1 MGILQRRLF
10 NRGGNV
16 ARGTGITSG
25 LINTPKRGYVDG
37 PGSYAGKEDGDLA
50 KEILFGLGNDDVTGT
65 GGLLDTGPVPAGKIL
80 DAGSPVNTTSY
91 TSNLPTVADI
101 VRDETLPLYKQIY
114 GEGPAPMTTSEKL
127 APYILQV
134 SQSLLAGKSKKDGA
148 AGFFDIV
155 SDAFASG
162 APALNQAL
170 GVKRQEDKLKRSEEV
185 EVMKLAINSAEDR
198 VKSNL
203 TNATSLENTR
213 LKNNAP
219 KIGDTKF
226 LVKKGSDMLPSSI
239 VAAYEAEETINGK
252 RVKVLRDFDGKLL
265 TDEYIEYD
273 GAQAP
278 KDFAGTN
285 AQFTIGEGEDA
296 KLVERMIVGRFEK
309 DAATNQY
316 KVKYY
321 YKDDDGVEQEVPGD
335 AVITSRAGEAS
346 EVGTKNA
353 DRKQYDMN
361 LENEIGA
368 RNFIDSALNAFNEIK
383 KDPGAITDIGDLAS
397 FFDRIKSDAQAI
409 VALAGGTFEIDEDIL
424 YGKMEDLGIAVNNQR
439 LRSIYL
445 DLAISRAVFKEGGT
459 RVTDRDVINQL
470 RIIGAYGKS
479 PSAALVLLRDFIG
492 QTEREYVLRHNKYAE
507 QNTLIDPIPDNFI
520 TGNMNL
526 PWSSV
531 PSAND
536 EDQVI
541 GTITDQKNLI
551 DNRKNKN

>member
-10 NRGGNV
+10 NRGGSV

-37 PGSYAGKEDGDLA
+37 PGSYQGIGDENLPA
-50 KEILFGLGNDDVTGT
+50 STAA
-65 GGLLDTGPVPAGKIL
+65 LLDTGPVPAGKIL

-91 TSNLPTVADI
+91 TSNLPNVADI

-170 GVKRQEDKLKRSEEV
+170 GVKRQEDKLKRAEEV

-198 VKSNL
+198 AKSNL

-239 VAAYEAEETINGK
+239 VAAYEAEETING
-252 RVKVLRDFDGKLL
+252 RRIKVLRDFDGKLL

-309 DAATNQY
+309 DPETNQY
-316 KVKYY
+316 NVKYY
-321 YKDDDGVEQEVPGD
+321 YKDDNGVEQEVPGD

-383 KDPGAITDIGDLAS
+383 KNPSAVTDIGDVAT
-397 FFDRIKSDAQAI
+397 FFERIKADAQAI
-409 VALAGGTFEIDEDIL
+409 VALAGGTFEIDENIL
-424 YGKMEDLGIAVNNQR
+424 YGKMDDLGLAVDNQR

-479 PSAALVLLRDFIG
+479 PEAALVLLRDFIA
-492 QTEREYVLRHNKYAE
+492 QTEREYVTRHNKYAE

-551 DNRKNKN
+551 DNRKKETSN

>member
-1 MGILQRRLF
+1 MPVLQRRLF
-10 NRGGNV
+10 NRGGSV

-37 PGSYAGKEDGDLA
+37 PGSYAGMGEENLP
-50 KEILFGLGNDDVTGT
+50 TGT
-65 GGLLDTGPVPAGKIL
+65 AGLFDTGPVPAGKIL
-80 DAGSPVNTTSY
+80 DAGAPVNTTSY

-114 GEGPAPMTTSEKL
+114 GEGPAPMTTAEKL

-170 GVKRQEDKLKRSEEV
+170 GVKRQEDKLKRAEEV
-185 EVMKLAINSAEDR
+185 EVMKLAISSAEDR
-198 VKSNL
+198 AKSNL

-226 LVKKGSDMLPSSI
+226 LVKKGSDMIPSSVI
-239 VAAYEAEETINGK
+239 AAYEAEETING
-252 RVKVLRDFDGKLL
+252 RRIKVLRDFDGKLL
-265 TDEYIEYD
+265 TDEYVEYD

-309 DAATNQY
+309 DPETNQY
-316 KVKYY
+316 NVKYY
-321 YKDDDGVEQEVPGD
+321 YKDDNGNEQEVPGD

-383 KDPGAITDIGDLAS
+383 KNPSAVTDIGDVAT
-397 FFDRIKSDAQAI
+397 FFERIKADAQAI

-424 YGKMEDLGIAVNNQR
+424 YGKMDDLGLAVDNQR

-479 PSAALVLLRDFIG
+479 PEAALVLLRDFIA
-492 QTEREYVLRHNKYAE
+492 QTEREYVTRHNKYAE
-507 QNTLIDPIPDNFI
+507 QNTLIDPVPDNFI

-531 PSAND
+531 PNEND

-551 DNRKNKN
+551 NNRKNKDND

>member
-1 MGILQRRLF
+1 MPVLQRKLF
-10 NRGGNV
+10 NRGGSV

-25 LINTPKRGYVDG
+25 LINTPNRGYVDG
-37 PGSYAGKEDGDLA
+37 PGSYAGMGEENLP
-50 KEILFGLGNDDVTGT
+50 TGT
-65 GGLLDTGPVPAGKIL
+65 AGLFDTGPVPAGKIL
-80 DAGSPVNTTSY
+80 DAGAPVNTTSY

-114 GEGPAPMTTSEKL
+114 GEGPAPMTTAEKL

-170 GVKRQEDKLKRSEEV
+170 GVKRQEDKLKRAEEV
-185 EVMKLAINSAEDR
+185 EVMKLAISSAEDR
-198 VKSNL
+198 AKSNL

-226 LVKKGSDMLPSSI
+226 LVKKGSDMIPSSVI
-239 VAAYEAEETINGK
+239 AAYEAEETING
-252 RVKVLRDFDGKLL
+252 RRIKVLRDFDGKLL
-265 TDEYIEYD
+265 TDEYVEYD

-309 DAATNQY
+309 DPETNQY
-316 KVKYY
+316 NVKYY
-321 YKDDDGVEQEVPGD
+321 YKDDNGNEQEVPGD

-383 KDPGAITDIGDLAS
+383 KDPSAVTDIGDVAT
-397 FFDRIKSDAQAI
+397 FFERIKADAQAI

-424 YGKMEDLGIAVNNQR
+424 YGKMDDLGLAVDNQR

-479 PSAALVLLRDFIG
+479 PEAALVLLRDFIA
-492 QTEREYVLRHNKYAE
+492 QTEREYVTRHNKYAE
-507 QNTLIDPIPDNFI
+507 QNTLIDPVPDNFI

-531 PSAND
+531 PNEND

-551 DNRKNKN
+551 NNRKNKDND

>member
-1 MGILQRRLF
+1 MSVLQRKLF

-37 PGSYAGKEDGDLA
+37 PGSYAGIGEENLP
-50 KEILFGLGNDDVTGT
+50 TGT
-65 GGLLDTGPVPAGKIL
+65 AGLFDTGPVPAGKIL
-80 DAGSPVNTTSY
+80 DSGAPVNTTSY

-114 GEGPAPMTTSEKL
+114 GEGPAPMTTAEKL

-170 GVKRQEDKLKRSEEV
+170 GVKRQEDKLKRAEEV

-198 VKSNL
+198 AKSNL

-239 VAAYEAEETINGK
+239 VAAYEAEETING
-252 RVKVLRDFDGKLL
+252 RRIKVLRDFDGKLL

-309 DAATNQY
+309 DPATNQY
-316 KVKYY
+316 NVKYY
-321 YKDDDGVEQEVPGD
+321 YKDDNGVEQEVPGD

-383 KDPGAITDIGDLAS
+383 KNPSAVTDIGDVAT
-397 FFDRIKSDAQAI
+397 FFERIKADAQAI

-424 YGKMEDLGIAVNNQR
+424 YGKMDDLGLAVDNQR

-479 PSAALVLLRDFIG
+479 REAALVLLRDFIA
-492 QTEREYVLRHNKYAE
+492 QTEREYVTRHNKYAE
-507 QNTLIDPIPDNFI
+507 QNTLIDPVPDNFI

-541 GTITDQKNLI
+541 GTITDQKDLI
-551 DNRKNKN
+551 NNRKNKDND

>member
-1 MGILQRRLF
+1 MPVLQRKLF
-10 NRGGNV
+10 NRGGSV

-37 PGSYAGKEDGDLA
+37 PGSYAGIGEENLP
-50 KEILFGLGNDDVTGT
+50 TGT
-65 GGLLDTGPVPAGKIL
+65 AGLFDTGPVPAGKIL

-114 GEGPAPMTTSEKL
+114 GEGPAPMTTAEKL

-170 GVKRQEDKLKRSEEV
+170 GVKRQEDKLKRAEEV

-198 VKSNL
+198 AKSNL

-226 LVKKGSDMLPSSI
+226 LVKKGSDMIPSSVI
-239 VAAYEAEETINGK
+239 AAYEAEETING
-252 RVKVLRDFDGKLL
+252 RRIKVLRDFDGRLL

-309 DAATNQY
+309 DPATNQY
-316 KVKYY
+316 NVKYY
-321 YKDDDGVEQEVPGD
+321 YKDDNGVEQEVPGD

-383 KDPGAITDIGDLAS
+383 KNPSAVTDIGDVAT
-397 FFDRIKSDAQAI
+397 FFERIKADAQAI

-424 YGKMEDLGIAVNNQR
+424 YGKMDDLGLAVDNQR

-479 PSAALVLLRDFIG
+479 PEAALVLLRDFIA
-492 QTEREYVLRHNKYAE
+492 QTEREYVTRHNKYAE
-507 QNTLIDPIPDNFI
+507 QNTLIDPVPDNFI

-541 GTITDQKNLI
+541 GTITDQKDLI
-551 DNRKNKN
+551 NNRKNKDND

>member
-1 MGILQRRLF
+1 MSVLQRRLF
-10 NRGGNV
+10 NRGGSV

-37 PGSYAGKEDGDLA
+37 PGSYAGMGEENLP
-50 KEILFGLGNDDVTGT
+50 TGT
-65 GGLLDTGPVPAGKIL
+65 AGLFDTGPVPAGKIL

-114 GEGPAPMTTSEKL
+114 GEGPAPMTTAEKL

-170 GVKRQEDKLKRSEEV
+170 GVKRQEDKLKRAEEV
-185 EVMKLAINSAEDR
+185 EVMKLAISSAEDR
-198 VKSNL
+198 AKSNL

-239 VAAYEAEETINGK
+239 VAAYEAEETING
-252 RVKVLRDFDGKLL
+252 RRIKVLRDFDGRLL

-309 DAATNQY
+309 DPATNQY
-316 KVKYY
+316 NVKYY
-321 YKDDDGVEQEVPGD
+321 YKDDNDVEQEVPGD

-383 KDPGAITDIGDLAS
+383 KNPSAVTDIGDVAT
-397 FFDRIKSDAQAI
+397 FFERIKADAQAI

-424 YGKMEDLGIAVNNQR
+424 YGKMDDLGLAVDNQR

-479 PSAALVLLRDFIG
+479 PEAALVLLRDFIA
-492 QTEREYVLRHNKYAE
+492 QTEREYVTRHNKYAE
-507 QNTLIDPIPDNFI
+507 QNTLIDPVPDNFI

-531 PSAND
+531 PNEND
-536 EDQVI
+536 EDQII
-541 GTITDQKNLI
+541 GTITDQKDLI
-551 DNRKNKN
+551 NNRKNKDND

>member
-1 MGILQRRLF
+1 MPVLQRKLF
-10 NRGGNV
+10 NRGGSV

-25 LINTPKRGYVDG
+25 LVPVQKFA
-37 PGSYAGKEDGDLA
+37 PGGE
-50 KEILFGLGNDDVTGT
+50 VTGT
-65 GGLLDTGPVPAGKIL
+65 AGLLDTGPVPAGKIL

-114 GEGPAPMTTSEKL
+114 GEGPAPMTTAEKL

-170 GVKRQEDKLKRSEEV
+170 GVKRQEDKLKRAEEV

-198 VKSNL
+198 AKSNL

-226 LVKKGSDMLPSSI
+226 LVKKGSDMIPSSVI
-239 VAAYEAEETINGK
+239 AAYEAEETING
-252 RVKVLRDFDGKLL
+252 RRIKVLRDFDGRLL

-309 DAATNQY
+309 DPATNQY
-316 KVKYY
+316 NVKYY
-321 YKDDDGVEQEVPGD
+321 YKDDNGVEQEVPGD

-383 KDPGAITDIGDLAS
+383 KNPSAVTDIGDVAT
-397 FFDRIKSDAQAI
+397 FFERIKADAQAI

-424 YGKMEDLGIAVNNQR
+424 YGKMDDLGLAVDNQR

-479 PSAALVLLRDFIG
+479 PEAALVLLRDFIA
-492 QTEREYVLRHNKYAE
+492 QTEREYVTRHNKYAE
-507 QNTLIDPIPDNFI
+507 QNTLIDPVPDNFI

-541 GTITDQKNLI
+541 GTITDQKDLI
-551 DNRKNKN
+551 NNRKNKDND

>member
-1 MGILQRRLF
+1 
-10 NRGGNV
+10 
-16 ARGTGITSG
+16 
-25 LINTPKRGYVDG
+25 
-37 PGSYAGKEDGDLA
+37 
-50 KEILFGLGNDDVTGT
+50 
-65 GGLLDTGPVPAGKIL
+65 
-80 DAGSPVNTTSY
+80 
-91 TSNLPTVADI
+91 
-101 VRDETLPLYKQIY
+101 
-114 GEGPAPMTTSEKL
+114 
-127 APYILQV
+127 
-134 SQSLLAGKSKKDGA
+134 
-148 AGFFDIV
+148 
-155 SDAFASG
+155 
-162 APALNQAL
+162 
-170 GVKRQEDKLKRSEEV
+170 
-185 EVMKLAINSAEDR
+185 MKLAINSAEDR
-198 VKSNL
+198 AKSNL

-239 VAAYEAEETINGK
+239 VAAYEAEETING
-252 RVKVLRDFDGKLL
+252 RRIKVLRDFDGKLL

-309 DAATNQY
+309 DPETNQY
-316 KVKYY
+316 NVKYY
-321 YKDDDGVEQEVPGD
+321 YKDDNGVEQEVPGD

-383 KDPGAITDIGDLAS
+383 KNPSAVTDIGDVAT
-397 FFDRIKSDAQAI
+397 FFERIKADAQAI

-424 YGKMEDLGIAVNNQR
+424 YGKMDDLGLAVDNQR

-479 PSAALVLLRDFIG
+479 PEAALVLLRDFIA
-492 QTEREYVLRHNKYAE
+492 QTEREYVTRHNKYAE

-551 DNRKNKN
+551 DNRKKETSN

>member
-1 MGILQRRLF
+1 MSVLQRKLF

-37 PGSYAGKEDGDLA
+37 PGSYQGIGDENLPA
-50 KEILFGLGNDDVTGT
+50 STAA
-65 GGLLDTGPVPAGKIL
+65 LLDTGPVPAGKIL

-91 TSNLPTVADI
+91 TSNLPTVTDI
-101 VRDETLPLYKQIY
+101 VRDETLPLYKEIY

-170 GVKRQEDKLKRSEEV
+170 GVKRQEDKLKRAEEV

-198 VKSNL
+198 AKSNL

-239 VAAYEAEETINGK
+239 VAAYEAEETING
-252 RVKVLRDFDGKLL
+252 RRIKVLRDFDGKLL

-309 DAATNQY
+309 DPATNQY
-316 KVKYY
+316 NVKYY
-321 YKDDDGVEQEVPGD
+321 YKDDKGDEQEVPGD

-383 KDPGAITDIGDLAS
+383 KDPSAITDIGDLAS
-397 FFDRIKSDAQAI
+397 FFERIKADAQAI
-409 VALAGGTFEIDEDIL
+409 VALAGGTFEIDEDII

-479 PSAALVLLRDFIG
+479 PEAALVLLRDFIG

-507 QNTLIDPIPDNFI
+507 QNTLIDPVPDNFI

-541 GTITDQKNLI
+541 GTITDQKDLI
-551 DNRKNKN
+551 NNRKKDNSN

>member
-1 MGILQRRLF
+1 MPVLQRKLF
-10 NRGGNV
+10 NRGGSV

-37 PGSYAGKEDGDLA
+37 PGSYAGMGEENLP
-50 KEILFGLGNDDVTGT
+50 TGT
-65 GGLLDTGPVPAGKIL
+65 AGLFDTGPVPAGKIL

-114 GEGPAPMTTSEKL
+114 GEGPAPMTTAEKL

-170 GVKRQEDKLKRSEEV
+170 GVKRQEDKLKRAEEV
-185 EVMKLAINSAEDR
+185 EVMKLAISSAEDR
-198 VKSNL
+198 AKSNL

-239 VAAYEAEETINGK
+239 VAAYEAEETING
-252 RVKVLRDFDGKLL
+252 RRIKVLRDFDGRLL

-309 DAATNQY
+309 DPATNQY
-316 KVKYY
+316 NVKYY
-321 YKDDDGVEQEVPGD
+321 YKDDNDVEQEVPGD

-383 KDPGAITDIGDLAS
+383 KNPSAVTDIGDVAT
-397 FFDRIKSDAQAI
+397 FFERIKADAQAI

-424 YGKMEDLGIAVNNQR
+424 YGKMDDLGLAVDNQR

-479 PSAALVLLRDFIG
+479 PEAALVLLRDFIA
-492 QTEREYVLRHNKYAE
+492 QTEREYVTRHNKYAE
-507 QNTLIDPIPDNFI
+507 QNTLIDPVPDNFI

-531 PSAND
+531 PNEND
-536 EDQVI
+536 EDQII
-541 GTITDQKNLI
+541 GTITDQKDLI
-551 DNRKNKN
+551 NNRKNKDND

>member
-1 MGILQRRLF
+1 MSVLQRKLF
-10 NRGGNV
+10 NRGGSV

-37 PGSYAGKEDGDLA
+37 PGSYAGMGEENLP
-50 KEILFGLGNDDVTGT
+50 TGT
-65 GGLLDTGPVPAGKIL
+65 AGLFDTGPVPAGKIL
-80 DAGSPVNTTSY
+80 DAGAPVNTTSY

-114 GEGPAPMTTSEKL
+114 GEGPAPMTTAEKL

-170 GVKRQEDKLKRSEEV
+170 GVKRQEDKLKRAEEV
-185 EVMKLAINSAEDR
+185 EVMKLAISSAEDR
-198 VKSNL
+198 AKSNL

-226 LVKKGSDMLPSSI
+226 LVKKGSDMIPSSVI
-239 VAAYEAEETINGK
+239 AAYEAEETING
-252 RVKVLRDFDGKLL
+252 RRIKVLRDFDGKLL
-265 TDEYIEYD
+265 TDEYVEYD

-309 DAATNQY
+309 DPETNQY
-316 KVKYY
+316 NVKYY
-321 YKDDDGVEQEVPGD
+321 YKDDNGDEQEVPGD

-368 RNFIDSALNAFNEIK
+368 RNFIDSALNAFKEIK
-383 KDPGAITDIGDLAS
+383 KNPSAVTDIGDVAT
-397 FFDRIKSDAQAI
+397 FFDRIKADAQAI

-424 YGKMEDLGIAVNNQR
+424 YGKMEELGLAVDNQR

-479 PSAALVLLRDFIG
+479 PEAALVLIRDFIA
-492 QTEREYVLRHNKYAE
+492 QTEREYVTRHNKYAE
-507 QNTLIDPIPDNFI
+507 QNTLIDPVPDNFI

-531 PSAND
+531 PNEND

-551 DNRKNKN
+551 NNRKNKDND

>member
-1 MGILQRRLF
+1 MTILQRRLF
-10 NRGGNV
+10 NRGGEV

-25 LINTPKRGYVDG
+25 LINTPRRGYVDG
-37 PGSYAGKEDGDLA
+37 PGSYQGIGD
-50 KEILFGLGNDDVTGT
+50 EILPT
-65 GGLLDTGPVPAGKIL
+65 GGSA
-80 DAGSPVNTTSY
+80 VNTTSY
-91 TSNLPTVADI
+91 TSNLPTVEDI

-134 SQSLLAGKSKKDGA
+134 SQNLLAGKSKKDGA

-296 KLVERMIVGRFEK
+296 KLVERMIVGRFKKNPE
-309 DAATNQY
+309 TNQY
-316 KVKYY
+316 EVKYY
-321 YKDDDGVEQEVPGD
+321 YKDDSGNEQEVPGD

-397 FFDRIKSDAQAI
+397 FFDRIKSDAQA
-409 VALAGGTFEIDEDIL
+409 GGTFEIDEDIL
-424 YGKMEDLGIAVNNQR
+424 YGKMDDLKLAVNNQR
-439 LRSIYL
+439 PRSIYL

-470 RIIGAYGKS
+470 RIIGAYSKS
-479 PSAALVLLRDFIG
+479 PKGALVLLRDFIA

-507 QNTLIDPIPDNFI
+507 KNTLIDPISDNFI
-520 TGNMNL
+520 TGNMEL

-531 PSAND
+531 ASAND
-536 EDQVI
+536 EDQNI
-541 GTITDQKNLI
+541 GSIIDQKDIIN
-551 DNRKNKN
+551 NRKKKSSN

>member
-1 MGILQRRLF
+1 MSVLQRKLF
-10 NRGGNV
+10 NRGGEV

-37 PGSYAGKEDGDLA
+37 PGSYAGIGEENLP
-50 KEILFGLGNDDVTGT
+50 TGT
-65 GGLLDTGPVPAGKIL
+65 AGLFDTGPVPAGKIL
-80 DAGSPVNTTSY
+80 DSGAPVNTTSY

-114 GEGPAPMTTSEKL
+114 GEGPAPMTTAEKL

-170 GVKRQEDKLKRSEEV
+170 GVKRQEDKLKRAEEV

-198 VKSNL
+198 AKSNL

-239 VAAYEAEETINGK
+239 VAAYEAEETING
-252 RVKVLRDFDGKLL
+252 RRIKVLRDFDGKLL

-309 DAATNQY
+309 DPATNQY
-316 KVKYY
+316 NVKYY
-321 YKDDDGVEQEVPGD
+321 YKDDNGVEQEVPGD

-383 KDPGAITDIGDLAS
+383 KNPSAVTDIGDVAT
-397 FFDRIKSDAQAI
+397 FFERIKADAQAI

-424 YGKMEDLGIAVNNQR
+424 YGKMDDLGLAVDNQR

-445 DLAISRAVFKEGGT
+445 DLAISRAVSKEGGT

-479 PSAALVLLRDFIG
+479 PEAALVLLRDFIA
-492 QTEREYVLRHNKYAE
+492 QTEREYVTRHNKYAE
-507 QNTLIDPIPDNFI
+507 QNTLIDPVPDNFI

-541 GTITDQKNLI
+541 GTITDQKDLI
-551 DNRKNKN
+551 NNRKNKDND

>member
-10 NRGGNV
+10 NRGGSV

-37 PGSYAGKEDGDLA
+37 PGSYQGIGDENLPA
-50 KEILFGLGNDDVTGT
+50 STAA
-65 GGLLDTGPVPAGKIL
+65 LLDTGPVPAGKIL

-170 GVKRQEDKLKRSEEV
+170 GVKRQEDKLKRAEEV

-198 VKSNL
+198 AKSNL

-239 VAAYEAEETINGK
+239 VAAYEAEETING
-252 RVKVLRDFDGKLL
+252 RRIKVLRDFDGKLL

-309 DAATNQY
+309 DPETNQY
-316 KVKYY
+316 NVKYY
-321 YKDDDGVEQEVPGD
+321 YKDDNGVEQEVPGD

-397 FFDRIKSDAQAI
+397 LFDRIKSDAQAI

-424 YGKMEDLGIAVNNQR
+424 YGKMDDLNLAVNNQR

-551 DNRKNKN
+551 DNRKKQN

>member
-10 NRGGNV
+10 NRGGSV

-37 PGSYAGKEDGDLA
+37 PGSYQGIGDENLPA
-50 KEILFGLGNDDVTGT
+50 STAA
-65 GGLLDTGPVPAGKIL
+65 LLDTGPVPAGKIL

-170 GVKRQEDKLKRSEEV
+170 GVKRQEDKLKRAEEV

-239 VAAYEAEETINGK
+239 VAAYEAEETING
-252 RVKVLRDFDGKLL
+252 RRIKVLRDFDGRLL

-309 DAATNQY
+309 DPETNQY
-316 KVKYY
+316 NVKYY
-321 YKDDDGVEQEVPGD
+321 YKDDNGVEQEVPGD

-383 KDPGAITDIGDLAS
+383 KNPSAVTDIGDVAT
-397 FFDRIKSDAQAI
+397 FFERIKADAQAI

-424 YGKMEDLGIAVNNQR
+424 YGKMDDLNLAVNNQR

-551 DNRKNKN
+551 DNRKKETSN

>member
-10 NRGGNV
+10 NRGGSV

-25 LINTPKRGYVDG
+25 LVPVQKFA
-37 PGSYAGKEDGDLA
+37 PGGE
-50 KEILFGLGNDDVTGT
+50 VTGT
-65 GGLLDTGPVPAGKIL
+65 AGLLDTGPVPAGKIL

-91 TSNLPTVADI
+91 TSNLPNVADI

-170 GVKRQEDKLKRSEEV
+170 GVKRQEDKLKRAEEV

-198 VKSNL
+198 AKSNL

-321 YKDDDGVEQEVPGD
+321 YKDDNGVEQEVPGD

-397 FFDRIKSDAQAI
+397 LFDRIKSDAQAI

-424 YGKMEDLGIAVNNQR
+424 YGKMDDLNLAVNNQR

-551 DNRKNKN
+551 DNRKKQN

>member
-1 MGILQRRLF
+1 MSVLQRKLF
-10 NRGGNV
+10 NRGGSV

-37 PGSYAGKEDGDLA
+37 PGSYAGMGEENLP
-50 KEILFGLGNDDVTGT
+50 TGT
-65 GGLLDTGPVPAGKIL
+65 AGLFDTGPVPAGKIL
-80 DAGSPVNTTSY
+80 DAGAPVNTTSY

-114 GEGPAPMTTSEKL
+114 GEGPAPMTTAEKL

-170 GVKRQEDKLKRSEEV
+170 GVKRQEDKLKRAEEV
-185 EVMKLAINSAEDR
+185 EVMKLAISSAEDR
-198 VKSNL
+198 AKSNL

-226 LVKKGSDMLPSSI
+226 LVKKGSDMIPSSVI
-239 VAAYEAEETINGK
+239 AAYEAEETING
-252 RVKVLRDFDGKLL
+252 RRIKVLRDFDGKLL
-265 TDEYIEYD
+265 TDEYVEYD

-309 DAATNQY
+309 DPETNQY
-316 KVKYY
+316 NVKYY
-321 YKDDDGVEQEVPGD
+321 YKDDNGDEQEVPGD

-383 KDPGAITDIGDLAS
+383 KNPSAVTDIGDVAT
-397 FFDRIKSDAQAI
+397 FFERIKADAQAI

-424 YGKMEDLGIAVNNQR
+424 YGKMDDLGLAVDNQR

-479 PSAALVLLRDFIG
+479 PEAALVLLRDFIA
-492 QTEREYVLRHNKYAE
+492 QTEREYVTRHNKYAE
-507 QNTLIDPIPDNFI
+507 QNTLIDPVPDNFI

-531 PSAND
+531 PNEND

-541 GTITDQKNLI
+541 GTITDQKDLI
-551 DNRKNKN
+551 NNRKNKDND

>member
-1 MGILQRRLF
+1 MSVLQRKLF
-10 NRGGNV
+10 NRGGSV

-37 PGSYAGKEDGDLA
+37 PGSYAGMGEENLP
-50 KEILFGLGNDDVTGT
+50 TGT
-65 GGLLDTGPVPAGKIL
+65 AGLFDTGPVPAGKIL
-80 DAGSPVNTTSY
+80 DAGAPVNTTSY

-114 GEGPAPMTTSEKL
+114 GEGPAPMTTAEKL

-170 GVKRQEDKLKRSEEV
+170 GVKRQEDKLKRAEEV
-185 EVMKLAINSAEDR
+185 EVMKLAISSAEDR
-198 VKSNL
+198 AKSNL

-226 LVKKGSDMLPSSI
+226 LVKKGSDMIPSSVI
-239 VAAYEAEETINGK
+239 AAYEAEETING
-252 RVKVLRDFDGKLL
+252 RRIKVLRDFDGKLL
-265 TDEYIEYD
+265 TDEYVEYD

-309 DAATNQY
+309 DPETNQY
-316 KVKYY
+316 NVKYY
-321 YKDDDGVEQEVPGD
+321 YKDDNGDEQEVPGD

-368 RNFIDSALNAFNEIK
+368 RNFIDSALNAFKEIK
-383 KDPGAITDIGDLAS
+383 KNPSAVTDIGDVAT
-397 FFDRIKSDAQAI
+397 FFDRIKADAQAI

-424 YGKMEDLGIAVNNQR
+424 YGKMDDLGLAVDNQR

-479 PSAALVLLRDFIG
+479 PEAALVLLRDFIA
-492 QTEREYVLRHNKYAE
+492 QTEREYVTRHNKYAE
-507 QNTLIDPIPDNFI
+507 QNTLIDPVPDNFI

-531 PSAND
+531 PNEND

-551 DNRKNKN
+551 NNRKNKDND

>member
-1 MGILQRRLF
+1 MSVLQRKLF

-37 PGSYAGKEDGDLA
+37 PGSYAGIGEENLP
-50 KEILFGLGNDDVTGT
+50 TGT
-65 GGLLDTGPVPAGKIL
+65 AGLFDTGPVPAGKIL
-80 DAGSPVNTTSY
+80 DSGAPVNTTSY

-114 GEGPAPMTTSEKL
+114 GEGPAPMTTAEKL

-170 GVKRQEDKLKRSEEV
+170 GVKRQEDKLKRAEEV

-198 VKSNL
+198 AKSNL

-239 VAAYEAEETINGK
+239 VAAYEAEETING
-252 RVKVLRDFDGKLL
+252 RRIKVLRDFDGKLL

-309 DAATNQY
+309 DPATNQY
-316 KVKYY
+316 NVKYY
-321 YKDDDGVEQEVPGD
+321 YKDDNGVEQEVPGD

-383 KDPGAITDIGDLAS
+383 KNPSAVTDIGDVAT
-397 FFDRIKSDAQAI
+397 FFERIKADAQAI

-424 YGKMEDLGIAVNNQR
+424 YGKMDDLGLAVDNQR

-479 PSAALVLLRDFIG
+479 PEAALVLLRDFIA
-492 QTEREYVLRHNKYAE
+492 QTEREYVTRHNKYAE
-507 QNTLIDPIPDNFI
+507 QNTLIDPVPDNFI

-541 GTITDQKNLI
+541 GTITDQKDLI
-551 DNRKNKN
+551 NNRKNKDND

>member
-1 MGILQRRLF
+1 MTILQRKLF
-10 NRGGNV
+10 NRGGRGS

-25 LINTPKRGYVDG
+25 LIDTPKRGYVNG
-37 PGSYAGKEDGDLA
+37 PGSYAGN
-50 KEILFGLGNDDVTGT
+50 ISGT
-65 GGLLDTGPVPAGKIL
+65 GGLLNYSATDPSVIAGQAMT
-80 DAGSPVNTTSY
+80 DARKYNTSGGSPINTTSY
-91 TSNLPTVADI
+91 TSDLPSVQDI
-101 VRDETLPLYKQIY
+101 FEKETLPLYKQIY
-114 GEGPAPMTTSEKL
+114 GEGPTPMTTAEKL

-134 SQSLLAGKSKKDGA
+134 SQSLLGGESKKDGA

-155 SDAFASG
+155 SDSFAAG

-170 GVKRQEDKLKRSEEV
+170 GVKRQEDKLKRAEEV

-198 VKSNL
+198 AKSNL

-239 VAAYEAEETINGK
+239 VAAYEAEETVNGK
-252 RVKVLRDFDGKLL
+252 RVKVLRDFDGHLL

-273 GAQAP
+273 GTQAP
-278 KDFAGTN
+278 KDFSGVN

-296 KLVERMIVGRFEK
+296 KLVERMIVGRFKKNPE
-309 DAATNQY
+309 TNQY
-316 KVKYY
+316 EVKYY
-321 YKDDDGVEQEVPGD
+321 YKDDTDVEKEVPGD

-353 DRKQYDMN
+353 DRKQYDMI

-383 KDPGAITDIGDLAS
+383 KDPSAITDIGDLAT

-409 VALAGGTFEIDEDIL
+409 VALAGGEFKIDEDIL
-424 YGKMEDLGIAVNNQR
+424 YGKMDDLELAVNNQR

-470 RIIGAYGKS
+470 RIIGAYSKS
-479 PSAALVLLRDFIG
+479 PKGALVLLRDFIA

-507 QNTLIDPIPDNFI
+507 KNTLIDPIPDNFI
-520 TGNMNL
+520 TGNMDL

-531 PSAND
+531 ASAND

>member
-10 NRGGNV
+10 NRGGSV

-37 PGSYAGKEDGDLA
+37 PGSYQGIGDENLPA
-50 KEILFGLGNDDVTGT
+50 STAA
-65 GGLLDTGPVPAGKIL
+65 LLDTGPVPAGKIL

-170 GVKRQEDKLKRSEEV
+170 GVKRQEDKLKRAEEV

-198 VKSNL
+198 AKSNL

-321 YKDDDGVEQEVPGD
+321 YKDDNGVEQEVPGD

-397 FFDRIKSDAQAI
+397 LFDRIKSDAQAI

-424 YGKMEDLGIAVNNQR
+424 YGKMDDLNLAVNNQR

-479 PSAALVLLRDFIG
+479 PEAALVLLRDFIA
-492 QTEREYVLRHNKYAE
+492 QTEREYVTRHNKYAE

-551 DNRKNKN
+551 DNRKKQN

>member
-1 MGILQRRLF
+1 MSVLQRKLF

-25 LINTPKRGYVDG
+25 LVPVQKFNIG
-37 PGSYAGKEDGDLA
+37 GK
-50 KEILFGLGNDDVTGT
+50 VTGT
-65 GGLLDTGPVPAGKIL
+65 GALLDFNNQDTGPVPAGKIL

-101 VRDETLPLYKQIY
+101 VRDETLPLYKEIY

-170 GVKRQEDKLKRSEEV
+170 GVKRQEDKLKRAEEV
-185 EVMKLAINSAEDR
+185 EVMKLAISSAEDR
-198 VKSNL
+198 AKSNL

-239 VAAYEAEETINGK
+239 IAAYEAEETING
-252 RVKVLRDFDGKLL
+252 RRIKVLRDFDGRLL

-309 DAATNQY
+309 DPATNQY
-316 KVKYY
+316 NVKYY
-321 YKDDDGVEQEVPGD
+321 YKDDNGVEQEVPGD

-383 KDPGAITDIGDLAS
+383 KNPSAVTDIGDVAT
-397 FFDRIKSDAQAI
+397 FFERIKADAQAI

-424 YGKMEDLGIAVNNQR
+424 YGKMDDLGLAVDNQR

-479 PSAALVLLRDFIG
+479 PEAALVLLRDFIA
-492 QTEREYVLRHNKYAE
+492 QTEREYVTRHNKYAE
-507 QNTLIDPIPDNFI
+507 QNTLIDPVPDNFI

-531 PSAND
+531 PSEND
-536 EDQVI
+536 EDQTI
-541 GTITDQKNLI
+541 GTITDQKDLI
-551 DNRKNKN
+551 NNRKKDNSN

>member
-1 MGILQRRLF
+1 MSVLQRKLF

-37 PGSYAGKEDGDLA
+37 PGSYAGIGEENLP
-50 KEILFGLGNDDVTGT
+50 TGT
-65 GGLLDTGPVPAGKIL
+65 AGLFDTGPVPAGKIL
-80 DAGSPVNTTSY
+80 DSGAPVNTTSY

-114 GEGPAPMTTSEKL
+114 GEGPAPMTTAEKL

-170 GVKRQEDKLKRSEEV
+170 GVKRQEDKLKRAEEV

-198 VKSNL
+198 AKSNL

-239 VAAYEAEETINGK
+239 VAAYEAEETING
-252 RVKVLRDFDGKLL
+252 RRIKVLRDFDGKLL

-309 DAATNQY
+309 DPATNQY
-316 KVKYY
+316 NVKYY
-321 YKDDDGVEQEVPGD
+321 YKDDNGVEQEVPGD

-383 KDPGAITDIGDLAS
+383 KNPSAVTDIGDVAT
-397 FFDRIKSDAQAI
+397 FFERIKADAQAI

-424 YGKMEDLGIAVNNQR
+424 YGKMDDLGLAVDNQR

-479 PSAALVLLRDFIG
+479 PSAALVLLRDFIA
-492 QTEREYVLRHNKYAE
+492 QTEREYVTRHNKYAE
-507 QNTLIDPIPDNFI
+507 QNTLIDPVPDNFI

-541 GTITDQKNLI
+541 GTITDQKDLI
-551 DNRKNKN
+551 NNRKNKDND